1 MPIWKNNILGFLPE
15 TEWLSVPFTPYRQN
29 DPIDGLFGDQRTE
42 NLTAAWQSIAAE
54 YQVPMMAQ
62 FHAFD
67 TEAQTTFR
75 IPVDSHSIEKGLIKV
90 KINQSERMRALQGAG
105 VV

>member
-42 NLTAAWQSIAAE
+42 NLTAAW
-54 YQVPMMAQ
+54 
-62 FHAFD
+62 
-67 TEAQTTFR
+67 
-75 IPVDSHSIEKGLIKV
+75 
-90 KINQSERMRALQGAG
+90 
-105 VV
+105 

>member
-75 IPVDSHSIEKGLIKV
+75 IPVDSHSIE
-90 KINQSERMRALQGAG
+90 N
-105 VV
+105 